1 MEIVAPSRNLKRV
14 WHGIIRPHC
23 GQIELRLN
31 DGDGDGD
38 YCYGNWRLGKG
49 LIENAVYLADM

>member
-31 DGDGDGD
+31 DGGGD
-38 YCYGNWRLGKG
+38 YCYGNWRLSKG